1 MANINIRLVLYAA
14 ADVKTRKL
22 KIRPTQSWNWDSM
35 LDMARKQ
42 LQPDGGDVLRAYQE
56 SLLLIEQEG
65 KDMLEKAK
73 EQSSE

>member
-1 MANINIRLVLYAA
+1 
-14 ADVKTRKL
+14 
-22 KIRPTQSWNWDSM
+22 M